1 MSIEVGYQEGE
12 ENEARHE
19 MSYDELLVRAIF
31 SKPAQGAEPKF
42 AGPKVPGP
50 KAHSSADS
58 SQASAEAS
66 EQYST
71 KAASQTSNTQKAL
84 NIYHNNF
91 IENGIR
97 ALAITFPSVEGLIG
111 QDSFRIL
118 AKHYLIDEPKTQFD
132 WGEYGDSFSEY
143 IDEQEALAE
152 YPFLGEAAEL
162 DWLIHQ
168 VQRDGDLEFQAE
180 TFAKLET
187 EDSERLRFIPAPGL
201 SLMPSWFPVVDLYQL
216 VHDPYLQSEEG
227 VLARQELLKNI
238 TKSINNAINSEPPR
252 SLVLWRAEYKAE
264 FEYLSD
270 AEALVIQKILSGDSV
285 SQIIEAL
292 GEHNLDLV
300 TWLTNAITKKLIFAV
315 EHV

>member
-1 MSIEVGYQEGE
+1 MVQSEGIPVMPTE
-12 ENEARHE
+12 KSDHASEYNEAQDE
-19 MSYDELLVRAIF
+19 QSYDEMLINAIF
-31 SKPAQGAEPKF
+31 TKQVQAPEA
-42 AGPKVPGP
+42 AGQV
-50 KAHSSADS
+50 SE
-58 SQASAEAS
+58 QSAE
-66 EQYST
+66 
-71 KAASQTSNTQKAL
+71 TQKAL

-111 QDSFRIL
+111 ADSFRIL

-152 YPFLGEAAEL
+152 YPFLSEAAEL
-162 DWLIHQ
+162 DWFIHQ
-168 VQRDGDLEFQAE
+168 IQRKSDIEFQAD
-180 TFAKLET
+180 TFAMLET
-187 EDSERLRFIPAPGL
+187 EDSGELRFVPAPGL
-201 SLMPSWFPVVDLYQL
+201 SLMLSWFPVVDLYQL
-216 VHDPYLQSEEG
+216 VHDPYLQSNEG

-252 SLVLWRAEYKAE
+252 SLVLWRAEYKTQ

-270 AEALVIQKILSGDSV
+270 AEALVIQKILSGEPV
-285 SQIIEAL
+285 NQLIEAL
-292 GEHNLDLV
+292 GEHKVDLV